1 MNWAPLRILNQL
13 KAYLSVRVCNTQVIQ
28 KIFYKIVRYHKH
40 FKRIDSIPSTHV
52 LLWPYYVFYYSM
64 ASWNV
69 PNFLQ
74 FTHNG
79 LPLWLV
85 NTIDKFDV
93 KLIWNTHEN
102 NGLQVFVSV
111 QRYKEN
117 KNKIE
122 DCISEYELIEEL
134 SVSHLI
140 IYFKYMCI
148 TSYYI
153 TLNVLLVAKCRQFH
167 RNYLSSIYG

>member
-1 MNWAPLRILNQL
+1 MKITDYNTNIISEKLNWLDNL
-13 KAYLSVRVCNTQVIQ
+13 
-28 KIFYKIVRYHKH
+28 
-40 FKRIDSIPSTHV
+40 
-52 LLWPYYVFYYSM
+52 YS
-64 ASWNV
+64 
-69 PNFLQ
+69 
-74 FTHNG
+74 
-79 LPLWLV
+79 
-85 NTIDKFDV
+85 
-93 KLIWNTHEN
+93 
-102 NGLQVFVSV
+102 

-122 DCISEYELIEEL
+122 DCISEFELIEEL
-134 SVSHLI
+134 SASHLI